1 MRDWLKIHAH
11 GRAAMSVLW
20 QVQAEKKKVIPR
32 CREKNIQ
39 LTDSDDQR
47 RSQMASDRQDRTSV
61 PDISPDHL
69 KFDWTSF
76 FCPCT
81 QQDRCIYR
89 MSTHSHPDTRTFYFS
104 QDTLNG
110 F

>member
-1 MRDWLKIHAH
+1 
-11 GRAAMSVLW
+11 MSVLW
-20 QVQAEKKKVIPR
+20 QVQAEKKVILR

-47 RSQMASDRQDRTSV
+47 RSQMPSDRQDRTSV

-76 FCPCT
+76 FVLALSRTGAFIERPP
-81 QQDRCIYR
+81 
-89 MSTHSHPDTRTFYFS
+89 SHTPDTCTFYFS